1 MFVYLLA
8 GAFIAVISVLLV
20 RAYRSDRS
28 ISTLLVG
35 VGLIAAASFYTAFT
49 RTMIV
54 YKPIM
59 VLHIAL
65 TLYSWY
71 GVFLY
76 LLKRRL
82 DPYAILSP
90 LGTVLLFFGVAYYFR
105 ER

>member
-8 GAFIAVISVLLV
+8 GAFILLLSVLLV
-20 RAYRSDRS
+20 RAYKTDRR
-28 ISTLLVG
+28 IATLLIG
-35 VGLIAAASFYTAFT
+35 AGTIAAAAFYTAFT

-65 TLYSWY
+65 TLYCWY
-71 GVFLY
+71 GAFLY

-82 DPYAILSP
+82 DPFAMFSP
-90 LGTVLLFFGVAYYFR
+90 LGTVLLFFMVAYYFK
-105 ER
+105 EQ

>member
-1 MFVYLLA
+1 MIVYLLA
-8 GAFIAVISVLLV
+8 GAFILLLAVLLA
-20 RAYRSDRS
+20 RAYRSDRQ
-28 ISTLLVG
+28 ITTLLIG
-35 VGLIAAASFYTAFT
+35 AGIIAAAAFYTAFT

-71 GVFLY
+71 GVILY

-82 DPYAILSP
+82 EPVALLSP
-90 LGTVLLFFGVAYYFR
+90 LGTILLFFIVAYYFK
-105 ER
+105 EQ